1 MSSTPRKSVS
11 VFSLAAEV
19 SLHALVVVVP
29 FSLGGAAPWVLWPL
43 VLLSSAALAFAVV
56 GARRQRQDLLVAPA
70 ALVPLVL
77 AAACLAQLVP
87 LPDGLLRLLSAPA
100 AELKTFALVPLGLD
114 RARPVTLDAPSTWRE
129 LAKSLSYLFAIA
141 AAVQCSR
148 SRTVRRRL
156 LGTVALCGAAL
167 ALVGLGH
174 KLFEVELLFGFHKWQ
189 YAGPRLTTPFANH
202 NHLAGFLT
210 LTGTVA
216 LGLAVT
222 ARERSRALLWS
233 LAFVASGAAVVLS
246 ISRGGMMSFVVA
258 PLVFAALLIRQRLA
272 RKSPGG
278 RGWLWTAVPL
288 AALVAAVGV
297 GGLIALESASERLA
311 SVSTL
316 DRIGRTKVE
325 LWPMFKAGAEP
336 FGLLGMGRG
345 AFEVGFTPYQ
355 TTLPGVI
362 FTHPEN
368 VVLQLWA
375 ELGVP
380 LALALL
386 LLGAAALW
394 RILRRSDSHGLELA
408 AVAAVAGVVLHDVF
422 DFALELPATAVAAA
436 VVLGAAS
443 RGEKDEGLRLGVG
456 VAAPLG
462 ALAAALAL
470 YAAWA
475 ARPEFRAAEAQLS
488 ALVAKKAAPAEV
500 NALAKQLV
508 DRHPADYA
516 LYALA
521 ARAHS
526 RREGDPQEA
535 LAWVNRVLVLHPLD
549 AGAHVDAARALLKLG
564 KRSQALLEYRLAHEA
579 GSGVALNEGLK
590 VARTPDEALQLVDF
604 SPEPV
609 RTLCLALYGAG
620 RKADGDAVL
629 ARAVKEFGERK
640 DAAPLWLLQSSRRTE
655 AGDTEG
661 ALAAIAEAE
670 KRGADPLAAA
680 REKANILARAGKVD
694 AALELLQAQVAGHAE
709 DVELAF
715 HIASLLQSQGRNR
728 QAREALARAG
738 PFITDPGTRARLM
751 MTEASLYEA
760 EGAPARAV
768 SSYQSAARLSPGWS
782 APRFHAA
789 RLYEAM
795 GKYDAALRE
804 VHEGIRIDGPD
815 AAKAHAPA
823 VQRLEELKQR
833 QVHE

>member
-1 MSSTPRKSVS
+1 MSNTPRRSVS
-11 VFSLAAEV
+11 VFSMAAEV
-19 SLHALVVVVP
+19 CLHALVVVIP

-43 VLLSSAALAFAVV
+43 VLLSAAALGGAVV

-77 AAACLAQLVP
+77 AAACLVQLVP
-87 LPDGLLRLLSAPA
+87 LPDGLLKLLSAPA
-100 AELKTFALVPLGLD
+100 AELKAFALVPLGLD
-114 RARPVTLDAPSTWRE
+114 RARPITLDAPSTWRE
-129 LAKSLSYLFAIA
+129 LAKSVSYLFAIA

-167 ALVGLGH
+167 ALIGLGH

-233 LAFVASGAAVVLS
+233 LAFVACGAAVVLS

-272 RKSPGG
+272 AKSESS

-325 LWPMFKAGAEP
+325 LWPMFLAGAEP

-355 TTLPGVI
+355 TSLPSVI

-375 ELGVP
+375 EVGVP
-380 LALALL
+380 LMLALL
-386 LLGAAALW
+386 LLGGAALW
-394 RILRRSDSHGLELA
+394 RILKRSDSHGLELA
-408 AVAAVAGVVLHDVF
+408 AVAAVLGAVLHDVF

-443 RGEKDEGLRLGVG
+443 RGEKDEGLRLP
-456 VAAPLG
+456 VAAAAPSG
-462 ALAAALAL
+462 ALLALLAL
-470 YAAWA
+470 YGAWA
-475 ARPEFRAAEAQLS
+475 ARPDFRAAESKLA

-500 NALAKQLV
+500 NALAVALV

-526 RREGDPQEA
+526 RREGDPQQA

-564 KRSQALLEYRLAHEA
+564 KRSQALLEYRLANEA
-579 GSGVALNEGLK
+579 GSGVALQEGLRF
-590 VARTPDEALQLVDF
+590 ARTPDEALELVDF

-609 RTLCLALYGAG
+609 RILCLTLYGAG

-640 DAAPLWLLQSSRRTE
+640 DAAPLWLLQSSRRGE
-655 AGDTEG
+655 AGDSEG
-661 ALAAIAEAE
+661 ALAAIVEAE
-670 KRGADPLAAA
+670 KRGADALAAA
-680 REKANILARAGKVD
+680 REKASILSRAGKLD

-715 HIASLLQSQGRNR
+715 HISSLLQQQGRNR
-728 QAREALARAG
+728 QAREALARAS

-751 MTEASLYEA
+751 MAEAGLYEA

-768 SSYQSAARLSPGWS
+768 SSYQSAARLSPGSS
-782 APRFHAA
+782 APRYRAA
-789 RLYEAM
+789 RLYETM

-804 VHEGIRIDGPD
+804 VHEGIRIDGPE
-815 AAKAHAPA
+815 AAKAQAPWLE
-823 VQRLEELKQR
+823 RLEALKLKQLE
-833 QVHE
+833 Q